1 MVALFDILSKRF
13 PVRSLLYSLAIGICL
28 ILFEISGDKY
38 SPKMQIALLVSPF
51 FILLFELYASR
62 RHYIN
67 NPNQRD
73 LKLVD
78 LHSKSFRN
86 VILFHHILLP
96 LLLLIGS
103 AGFIFFSQ
111 NFISDILI
119 IVFTIYLLF
128 LLFENFKAVYENNHS
143 LEKKTHYVFDITKL
157 VVFFLITFTSINIIN
172 YFNLSSFLFILTIF
186 IMSVCFFLFEAIRKE
201 QLNHTVLIVI
211 ISLSLLI
218 GIFSEIILKFTSTN
232 VFNLS
237 LVAFI
242 SYYFLGSLLHH
253 KLNGTLNK
261 KIFFEYLILYA
272 IFISLIYFMILKG

>member
-1 MVALFDILSKRF
+1 MVALFSKLSKRF
-13 PVRSLLYSLAIGICL
+13 PIRSLLYSSAIGICL

-38 SPKMQIALLVSPF
+38 SPRIQIALLVSPI

-67 NPNQRD
+67 NPQQRD

-78 LHSKSFRN
+78 IHSKSFRN

-96 LLLLIGS
+96 LFLLIGG

-111 NFISDILI
+111 NFISNLLI
-119 IVFTIYLLF
+119 IIFTTYLLF
-128 LLFENFKAVYENNHS
+128 LLFENFKAVYENNHL
-143 LEKKTHYVFDITKL
+143 LEKKTHYVLDIAKL
-157 VVFFLITFTSINIIN
+157 VVFFLITFTSINLIN
-172 YFNLSSFLFILTIF
+172 YFNLSSFLFIIVIF
-186 IMSVCFFLFEAIRKE
+186 SLSLCFFVFEAVRKE
-201 QLNHTVLIVI
+201 QLDQSVSVVI
-211 ISLSLLI
+211 IVLSLLI
-218 GIFSEIILKFTSTN
+218 GVFSEIMLKLTNTN

-237 LVAFI
+237 LIAFV

-261 KIFFEYLILYA
+261 KIFVEYILLSS
-272 IFISLIYFMILKG
+272 IFISLIYFMILKA